1 MEVSVRFCKSL
12 IVGALLVQLTGVV
25 AEAAVKVV
33 VEHNAHLGASDGWK
47 FKDVPSPVRNDAAS
61 AAKFTLVYGRRDE
74 NGADLSVL
82 NDGKVPT
89 KQDQPR
95 RNFFFNQRQDGGRLT
110 LDLGKVIDVKQVNT
124 YSWHPSTRG
133 PQVYRLY
140 ATEGSVPDFDAHPKK
155 GTDPA
160 KWGWEPIAAVDTRP
174 KDGEGGG
181 QYGVS
186 IISASGLTIGKYRY
200 LLFDVSA
207 TEKDDSFGNTFY
219 SEIDVIDAAG
229 PKILEAAA
237 SPVASAISQSPD
249 SASYHVTIDYT
260 DVPELKD
267 WVEQKLQPVVDRWYP
282 IIVEALPSEGY
293 TAPARLTIAITDDYR
308 GVAATAGT
316 HVLCAADWFKKN
328 YHDEAAGAVIH
339 ELVHV
344 AQQYGHAPGGAPSP
358 GWLVEGVADYIR
370 WFKFEPTPTGTRPD
384 NLDEARYTDS
394 YRTTAGFLNFVVEKH
409 DKEIVAK
416 LNAAMRQGKYNVDLW
431 KEYTGS
437 TVDELWAKYIATLKE

>member
-1 MEVSVRFCKSL
+1 
-12 IVGALLVQLTGVV
+12 VGALLVRLTGVV

-33 VEHNAHLGASDGWK
+33 IERNDEAGASEGWK

-61 AAKFTLVYGRRDE
+61 KSQFTLVDGSRDD
-74 NGADLSVL
+74 NGGDLSVL

-89 KQDQPR
+89 EQDQPG
-95 RNFFFNQRQDGGRLT
+95 RNFFFDQGKDGGRLA
-110 LDLGKVIDVKQVNT
+110 LDLGKLIEVKQVNT
-124 YSWHPSTRG
+124 YSWHPDTRG
-133 PQVYRLY
+133 PQIYRLY
-140 ATEGSVPDFDAHPKK
+140 AAEGSARNFDALPKK
-155 GTDPA
+155 GTDPV
-160 KWGWEPIAAVDTRP
+160 KWGWEPIAAIDTRP
-174 KDGEGGG
+174 TNGEGGG

-186 IISASGLTIGKYRY
+186 IVSTSGRTIGKYRY

-207 TEKDDSFGNTFY
+207 TEKDDPFGNTFY

-229 PKILEAAA
+229 PELLEAAA
-237 SPVASAISQSPD
+237 SPVAKAISQSPD
-249 SASYHVTIDYT
+249 SAPYHITIDFT
-260 DVPELKD
+260 DAPELKD
-267 WVEQKLQPVVDRWYP
+267 WVEKKLQPILDQWYP
-282 IIVEALPSEGY
+282 MIVEALPSEGY

-344 AQQYGHAPGGAPSP
+344 AQQYRHAPGRAPNP

-384 NLDEARYTDS
+384 NLEEARYTDS
-394 YRTTAGFLNFVVEKH
+394 YRTTAGFLNYVVEKH

-437 TVDELWAKYIATLKE
+437 TVDELWAEYIATLKE